1 MDYWND
7 KRILLTGGT
16 GFLGSH
22 LLKKLVEERGVNP
35 SRIRLPRS
43 SSCDLRFIENC
54 KRAVKN
60 IDIVIHLAARVGGI
74 EYNRTHPGSLFYDNA
89 SMGLNIL
96 EAARQEGVKKIVTT
110 GSVCA
115 YPKNAPF
122 PAKEEHLWLGYPE
135 ESNAAYG
142 LAKKI
147 ILVQSQAYRAQFDFN
162 SIYLFL
168 ANLYGP
174 GDKFDQ
180 KGSHVIPALILKMT
194 EAVEKQLKEITLW
207 GSGRATRDFL
217 YVKDAAEG
225 ILQAIENYDKSEP
238 VNLASCREISIRNL
252 SEIIKNYV
260 GFVGEIFW
268 DTSRPNGQHRRLFDI
283 SRARREFNFNPETTL
298 EEGLKE
304 TVKWYH
310 EHRTDVN

>member
-1 MDYWND
+1 MDYWNG

-22 LLKKLVEERGVNP
+22 LLKKLVEERGINP

-54 KRAVKN
+54 KRAVKD
-60 IDIVIHLAARVGGI
+60 IDVVIHLAARVGGI
-74 EYNRTHPGSLFYDNA
+74 EYNRTHSGSLFYDNA
-89 SMGLNIL
+89 SMGLNML
-96 EAARQEGVKKIVTT
+96 EAARREGVKKIVTT

-115 YPKNAPF
+115 YPKNAPT
-122 PAKEEHLWLGYPE
+122 PAKEEHLWSGYPE

-142 LAKKI
+142 LAKKL
-147 ILVQSQAYRAQFDFN
+147 ILVQSQAYREQFDFN
-162 SIYLFL
+162 SVYLIL

-180 KGSHVIPALILKMT
+180 EGSHVIPALIRKMT
-194 EAVEKQLKEITLW
+194 EAMEKQQKAVTLW
-207 GSGRATRDFL
+207 GSGKATRDFL

-225 ILQAIENYDKSEP
+225 ILRATENYDKPEP
-238 VNLASCREISIRNL
+238 VNLASCNEITIRSL
-252 SEIIKNYV
+252 SEIIKIYV
-260 GFVGEIFW
+260 GFSGEILW
-268 DTSRPNGQHRRLFDI
+268 DTSRPNGQRRRLFDI
-283 SRARREFNFNPETTL
+283 SRARREFDFNPETNL

-304 TVKWYH
+304 TVKWYN